1 MPRSFALNPAATAGL
16 LLACLLAGS
25 GCRTARAPQSASSGA
40 DAIPR
45 LNDAELEDRAQA
57 LAAFSAGV
65 VEQARDDNA
74 AALAHFVRSLE
85 KDPGNEALALE
96 VSRRFMAREQPQKAF
111 EILERSVK
119 LPGVSAQLRVMF
131 GLACV
136 QVGRIETA
144 LTTYRE
150 LIREEP
156 TQLGHYAM
164 LAQIL
169 LQQKQPA
176 EALKVV
182 ETASRQKVVSTVAWL
197 DLAALYGRIAQA
209 ESGLKESAIARAR
222 ECLAKVSAAKPSD
235 PALLRRLADGY
246 LSLGDSGRAEAV
258 LRGLVESGAADP
270 QVTARLAELYLR
282 SGRLDEARRQFQ
294 EMARSN
300 PANPA
305 PHYFLGIIALEQRD
319 FPRAAGALERS
330 LLLNPEFEAAYADL
344 ATAQMSEGKHR
355 EALGSLDKAR
365 SRFGPDFRGEFLA
378 ALCHANL
385 KEFDQSRER
394 FTSAEKIAR
403 EKAPQLLD
411 HRFYLQLGSMLE
423 RAGHFDDAV
432 MALEQSLM
440 LDPDFDEALNHLGYM
455 WAERGINL
463 QIARD
468 MIERA
473 VKAEPENPAY
483 LDSLGWVLFQLKKP
497 AEALPPLQ
505 KAVELLKESDATV
518 FDHLGDVLK
527 ALGRLPEAREAWQKS
542 LAVEPSEAVKRK
554 LEETP

>member
-1 MPRSFALNPAATAGL
+1 MPRFPALIPAPTAGV

-25 GCRTARAPQSASSGA
+25 GCRTTRAPQSASSA
-40 DAIPR
+40 TDAIPR

-119 LPGVSAQLRVMF
+119 LPGASVQLRVMF

-136 QVGRIETA
+136 QVGRVEA
-144 LTTYRE
+144 AVSTYRE
-150 LIREEP
+150 LIRDDP
-156 TQLGHYAM
+156 AQLGHSGM

-169 LQQKQPA
+169 LQQKQPR
-176 EALKVV
+176 EALRVV
-182 ETASRQKVVSTVAWL
+182 ETAARQKDIAPLARL

-209 ESGLKESAIARAR
+209 DPSLKEPATASAR
-222 ECLAKVSAAKPSD
+222 ESLALVAASNPTD
-235 PALLRRLADGY
+235 GAVLRRLADGY
-246 LSLGDSGRAEAV
+246 LSLGDRERAEAV
-258 LRGLVESGAADP
+258 LRGLVESGATDP

-282 SGRLDEARRQFQ
+282 SGRLEEARQQFQ

-300 PANPA
+300 PVNPA

-319 FPRAAGALERS
+319 FPRASSALERS
-330 LLLNPEFEAAYADL
+330 LLLNPDFEAAYADL
-344 ATAQMSEGKHR
+344 ATALMSDGKHR
-355 EALGSLDKAR
+355 EALTALDKAR
-365 SRFGPDFRGEFLA
+365 SRFGADFRGEFLA

-385 KEFDQSRER
+385 QEFDLSRER
-394 FTSAEKIAR
+394 FSAAEKVAR

-432 MALEQSLM
+432 MALEQALM

-505 KAVELLKESDATV
+505 KAVELLKEPDATV
-518 FDHLGDVLK
+518 FDHLGDVLQ
-527 ALGRLPEAREAWQKS
+527 AVGRLPEAREAWKKS
-542 LAVEPSEAVKRK
+542 VAVEPSEAVKRK
-554 LEETP
+554 LEGAP